1 MLDYPGND
9 TKLRTVITA
18 PPCSVGSSF
27 DLIFTIAFCMN
38 LSIKS
43 FVAKLFLY
51 CLALIGMHRLI
62 RSTAAKSVLLTSTAM
77 LMTPKH
83 PFKSRCSSSSV
94 NMNVASMNSPSSPVD
109 VNNNPLLYQ
118 SGLPK
123 FQRIEPSHVVP
134 AIEHQIAQFSKDF
147 DDFEKLLKNP
157 QEGEA
162 WGKKRIE
169 YDYEMVV
176 EHLEKIQAPIS
187 YSWGCIGHLMGVR
200 NSPELR
206 TAHESMQPQVVQVF
220 QKVGQSQALFKV
232 YGSF

>member
-1 MLDYPGND
+1 
-9 TKLRTVITA
+9 
-18 PPCSVGSSF
+18 
-27 DLIFTIAFCMN
+27 MN
-38 LSIKS
+38 LLIKS
-43 FVAKLFLY
+43 FIGKFFVC
-51 CLALIGMHRLI
+51 CLALLGMHRLI
-62 RSTAAKSVLLTSTAM
+62 RSTAAKSVLLSSTAM
-77 LMTPKH
+77 LMTPRH
-83 PFKSRCSSSSV
+83 PFKSRYSSSAV
-94 NMNVASMNSPSSPVD
+94 TMNAATTTPPSSLVD
-109 VNNNPLLYQ
+109 ASNNPLLLQ

-123 FQRIEPSHVVP
+123 FQKIQPSHVIP
-134 AIEHQIAQFSKDF
+134 AIEQQLATFSKDF
-147 DDFEKLLKNP
+147 EEFENLLNNP

-176 EHLEKIQAPIS
+176 EYLEKIQAPIS

-232 YGSF
+232 HVGFFLLLLRYSCH